1 MHIKIIIC
9 SIFSILFFNL
19 GAQKDIEQIFRKY
32 KNDEGVV
39 NMNFT
44 GEVLKMINSTESK
57 IKSSVDVVDILV
69 LNENDDISSSDK
81 AKISEV
87 LQREK
92 FDLLI
97 DVKNK
102 TQKVKLYAV
111 ETGSFLNKVYAHV
124 NSSEMNA
131 YFILT
136 GKIIFEELAK
146 LGLDFQSGDAL
157 KILEGSK
164 KK

>member
-1 MHIKIIIC
+1 M
-9 SIFSILFFNL
+9 
-19 GAQKDIEQIFRKY
+19 
-32 KNDEGVV
+32 
-39 NMNFT
+39 
-44 GEVLKMINSTESK
+44 
-57 IKSSVDVVDILV
+57 
-69 LNENDDISSSDK
+69 
-81 AKISEV
+81 
-87 LQREK
+87 
-92 FDLLI
+92 

-111 ETGSFLNKVYAHV
+111 ESGAFLNKVYAHV